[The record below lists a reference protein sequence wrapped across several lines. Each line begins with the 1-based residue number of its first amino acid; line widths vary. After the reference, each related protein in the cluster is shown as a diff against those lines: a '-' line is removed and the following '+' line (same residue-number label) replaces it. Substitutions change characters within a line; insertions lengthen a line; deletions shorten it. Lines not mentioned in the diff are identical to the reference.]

1 MNKILSTIIL
11 IFAVSLA
18 QSKTPADTTWQTEL
32 IGALHFSQ
40 AYFDNWVA
48 GGESTIAGQLDLNGK
63 AIKTTNKFIWTNN
76 GRIAYGT
83 SKVTGKDATKTIDEI
98 KLESIYNYLWKYRLD
113 PYFAVKAETQLAPGY
128 EHREDGKIRVS
139 DFLDPAYFTQ
149 SLGILYKPS
158 EKIVLRIG
166 AAVKETIT
174 KDHPKPYADDPN
186 TKEIEKIKIEP
197 GAEAVFSVSKNLSDN
212 TQINSTLDLF
222 NDFTELSATDVKW
235 DTDFTT
241 KINELINIKL
251 SVKLFYDKDISLK
264 RQLNQT
270 LMLGISYTF
279 F

>member
-1 MNKILSTIIL
+1 M
-11 IFAVSLA
+11 
-18 QSKTPADTTWQTEL
+18 
-32 IGALHFSQ
+32 
-40 AYFDNWVA
+40 
-48 GGESTIAGQLDLNGK
+48 
-63 AIKTTNKFIWTNN
+63 
-76 GRIAYGT
+76 
-83 SKVTGKDATKTIDEI
+83 
-98 KLESIYNYLWKYRLD
+98 
-113 PYFAVKAETQLAPGY
+113 
-128 EHREDGKIRVS
+128 
-139 DFLDPAYFTQ
+139 DPAYFTQ